1 MRKYEKVLFDKC
13 IKNVCEMESHIK
25 AEGGKSGFM
34 GLICRSQKLKKKI
47 LSKKQNLFLFDSV
60 FLKAGKATFIS
71 SCGKNGGKNIFLY
84 SLIQEKC
91 KTIETTELNNIK
103 ES

>member
-34 GLICRSQKLKKKI
+34 GLLCRSQKLKKKFVFTTTRGT
-47 LSKKQNLFLFDSV
+47 LENALFSRL
-60 FLKAGKATFIS
+60 IS
-71 SCGKNGGKNIFLY
+71 
-84 SLIQEKC
+84 
-91 KTIETTELNNIK
+91 
-103 ES
+103 